1 MGVSMHRM
9 GPSFKRANFGFPILG
24 LGLLFPLI
32 PSLEFPAPE
41 SEIIDS
47 LVSSFPWLFC
57 ATVGTMMIL
66 RGSPNYGDSNS
77 LVITFG
83 WISIGASCILAIPIL
98 SELDSSQA
106 IEGISAIFGFA
117 VGILPFIAGI
127 LLSERGSSIDGESAP
142 LSEEEEKLVQTILVR
157 RIGGE

>member
-32 PSLEFPAPE
+32 PSLE
-41 SEIIDS
+41 
-47 LVSSFPWLFC
+47 
-57 ATVGTMMIL
+57 
-66 RGSPNYGDSNS
+66 
-77 LVITFG
+77 
-83 WISIGASCILAIPIL
+83 ASCILAIPIL